1 MSLIQLLS
9 NDSLRKKPI
18 PSTRVTAPMMA
29 SQFRPKT
36 CSQSIR
42 FRKANGSVGGCRVK
56 DGPASATAAPSRIG
70 MPGAEAVAA
79 SREGVRLS
87 RSGGRVN
94 ASRASS
100 ASGAAGCDGT
110 ASAGAAGAG
119 VASDDWSEVSG
130 GSSVGWDAG
139 AGGST
144 ACCVSSALSSCAR
157 RAWRRSSRCEICSSW
172 LSTAPSC
179 ERRACRSLSWLAC
192 WRSVAPHCMQYLKA
206 SELALP
212 QLLQIT
218 SANLPPLT
226 RKALAH

>member
-1 MSLIQLLS
+1 
-9 NDSLRKKPI
+9 
-18 PSTRVTAPMMA
+18 MMA
-29 SQFRPKT
+29 SQFRPRT

-42 FRKANGSVGGCRVK
+42 FRNANGSGGGCRVK
-56 DGPASATAAPSRIG
+56 DGPASVTAAPSRIG
-70 MPGAEAVAA
+70 MTGAATAVASGGGA
-79 SREGVRLS
+79 GPS
-87 RSGGRVN
+87 RSGGLAN
-94 ASRASS
+94 TCRASS

-119 VASDDWSEVSG
+119 VASDSCSEVSG
-130 GSSVGWDAG
+130 GSSVGWAAG

-144 ACCVSSALSSCAR
+144 AARVSSTLSSSAR
-157 RAWRRSSRCEICSSW
+157 RACSRSTRCDICRSW
-172 LSTAPSC
+172 LCTAPSC